1 MESDNEFEIIDFTK
15 YDNHKKIKEIKFR
28 KTNCYIIPCT
38 INKKN
43 KKLSQQFVED
53 ELVESNIT
61 VDLKLWL
68 NDIKNSYK
76 DNTAIAKQFLVDFDR
91 CKFFCNGHKVKNPE
105 SFLDYLHLKCEPKQI
120 KKILMLC
127 SQTSFGLPYEL
138 IQNSLFE
145 NSKQEYF
152 LAEVAY
158 NNKLYHHKYRIYFT
172 IKDDDIHFTIAKYL
186 RIFKLI
192 NTNDYTVAIVE
203 MFVNFNLKNKNVV
216 LKILYKP
223 YKNNYK

>member
-43 KKLSQQFVED
+43 KKLSQHFVEG
-53 ELVESNIT
+53 ELIESNIT
-61 VDLKLWL
+61 VDLKFWL
-68 NDIKNSYK
+68 KDIKNSYK
-76 DNTAIAKQFLVDFDR
+76 DNTAISKQFLVDFDR
-91 CKFFCNGHKVKNPE
+91 CLFFCNGHEVKQPD
-105 SFLDYLHLKCEPKQI
+105 SFLDYLHLKCKPKQI

-158 NNKLYHHKYRIYFT
+158 NNKLYYHKYRIYFT
-172 IKDDDIHFTIAKYL
+172 IKDDDIQFTICKYL

-192 NTNDYTVAIVE
+192 DTNDYTVAIVE
-203 MFVNFNLKNKNVV
+203 MFVHFNLKNKNVI

-223 YKNNYK
+223 YKPNNK